1 MTNKFDQVD
10 GTAIMFVNSSKFGAL
25 VMTLDNRDLQKQ
37 GKATYC
43 SHLQISWCLQ
53 TYLPHL
59 N

>member
-37 GKATYC
+37 FKATYY

-53 TYLPHL
+53 TYLLHL